1 MDNFLFVELGNG
13 KKKFDGMSAGD
24 FTDMRGRGVKFQPS
38 ELVSYIENTKDV
50 LESTRTE
57 SGELVG
63 LPIDLDAHD
72 HKGGAGWITGFELD
86 AARSIIKF
94 DVNWTQAG
102 IDLIQNNTR
111 RFFSPTVDPSEKVIL
126 GGSLTNWPASR
137 DKKGRMMLR
146 PIELSQDLQELDMTE
161 GITLETLRELGRE
174 FVALFK
180 AAEKPA
186 ELSEQENTD
195 MTDQMNVA
203 EFMQTPEAIAEL
215 EKRTGERVAELLKAE
230 QLKSKVAEFSA
241 KITGGTVA
249 LAMKAD
255 DISAALLSFS
265 DTEKVMEFLGKVLE
279 AKLVDFQEKGSAGTN
294 EQKQSFPAELKS
306 FMQKWVDSGKTPESF
321 FDVNPEVGLAADFDL
336 TEFVKEK

>member
-1 MDNFLFVELGNG
+1 MDNFLFVELGTG
-13 KKKFDGMSAGD
+13 KKKFDGMSAGE

-38 ELVSYIENTKDV
+38 ELASYIENTKDV

-86 AARSIIKF
+86 AARNIIKF

-146 PIELSQDLQELDMTE
+146 PIELSQDLQELDMPE
-161 GITLETLRELGRE
+161 GITLEGLRELGRE
-174 FVALFK
+174 FLASLK
-180 AAEKPA
+180 AAVKPA
-186 ELSEQENTD
+186 ESSEQENTD

-215 EKRTGERVAELLKAE
+215 EKRASEKAAELLKAE

-241 KITGGTVA
+241 KLTGGQVA
-249 LAMKAD
+249 LSMKAE
-255 DISAALLSFS
+255 DITAALLSFS
-265 DTEKVMEFLGKVLE
+265 DAEKVMDFIGKIAE
-279 AKLVDFQEKGSAGTN
+279 AKLVDFQEKGSAGTK
-294 EQKQSFPAELKS
+294 EQKQAFPAELKS
-306 FMQKWVDSGKTPESF
+306 FMAKWVDAGKTPESF